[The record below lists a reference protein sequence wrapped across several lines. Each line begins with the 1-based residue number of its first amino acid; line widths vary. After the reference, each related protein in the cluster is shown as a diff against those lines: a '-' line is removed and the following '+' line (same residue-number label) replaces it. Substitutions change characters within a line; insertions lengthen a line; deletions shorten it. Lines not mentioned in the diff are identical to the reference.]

1 MAGYKLLE
9 VCQEWIIENGKS
21 ENYRDRIY
29 TIALSGLRELHL
41 DVNGI
46 VKIVEMCINDNDT
59 VDLPNDFI
67 NYRKIGIIGVDGNI
81 HSLGRDTDMSLIP
94 TCGIEG
100 RDINNGDNGN
110 PFDGMPYMGPF
121 GSMNGNGGLFAVGGG
136 NNNIGYYRLNR
147 KTNQLWLTG
156 LNALTQ
162 LGFTRVN
169 SIIMEY
175 VADIEG
181 GEQDFIVHP
190 FAIQTVKDWISWRVV
205 SGDKNTGNSEKEQR
219 RREYFNS
226 LRICKARYGGST
238 PEEWAAALRRNNT
251 ATVRF

>member
-1 MAGYKLLE
+1 MADYKLKE
-9 VCQEWIIENGKS
+9 ICSEWIIENGRS
-21 ENYRDRIY
+21 QNQIDRIY

-46 VKIVEMCINDNDT
+46 IKIVEMCINDNDT
-59 VDLPNDFI
+59 IDLPNDFV
-67 NYRKIGIIGVDGNI
+67 NYRKIGIVGADGNI
-81 HSLGRDTDMSLIP
+81 HSLGRDTDMSLMP
-94 TCGIEG
+94 ACDIEG
-100 RDINNGDNGN
+100 RQINLGDNSSVFN
-110 PFDGMPYMGPF
+110 GMPYTGPF

-156 LNALTQ
+156 LNTLSQ
-162 LGFTRVN
+162 LGFTRVC

-175 VADIEG
+175 VADINSD
-181 GEQDFIVHP
+181 GEDFIVHP
-190 FAIQTVKDWISWRVV
+190 FAVQTVKDWVSWRMVFTDRNT
-205 SGDKNTGNSEKEQR
+205 SGGDKEQR

-226 LRICKARYGGST
+226 RRICQARYGSST
-238 PEEWAAALRRNNT
+238 IDEWYAALRTKPT

>member
-1 MAGYKLLE
+1 MADYKLLE
-9 VCQEWIIENGKS
+9 ICQEWILENGKS
-21 ENYRDRIY
+21 ENYRARVY

-59 VDLPNDFI
+59 VDLPNDFV
-67 NYRKIGIIGVDGNI
+67 NYRKIGIVGADGNI
-81 HSLGRDTDMSLIP
+81 HSLGRDTDMSLLP
-94 TCGIEG
+94 ACGIEG
-100 RDINNGDNGN
+100 REISLGNNGN

-136 NNNIGYYRLNR
+136 NNNIGYYKLNR

-156 LNALTQ
+156 LNTLSQ

-169 SIIMEY
+169 SIVMEY
-175 VADIEG
+175 IADINSDG
-181 GEQDFIVHP
+181 DDFIVHP
-190 FAIQTVKDWISWRVV
+190 FAIQAIKRWISW
-205 SGDKNTGNSEKEQR
+205 SLDDSEKK
-219 RREYFNS
+219 RREYYNA
-226 LRICKARYGGST
+226 LRICKARYGSST
-238 PEEWAAALRRNNT
+238 IDEWYAALRAKNT